1 MSAMAS
7 KFIWQNIFCMCDPVL
22 FRSMVHVLKY
32 IVFPR
37 YLGISSSFGSNA
49 VNVEQ
54 WRCVHILRGHT
65 GDVLDLCWSPD
76 DSMLASSSVD
86 NNIYIWNAKKFP
98 GINTKTQTLLRD
110 VCMLI

>member
-1 MSAMAS
+1 MD
-7 KFIWQNIFCMCDPVL
+7 IFL
-22 FRSMVHVLKY
+22 H
-32 IVFPR
+32 R

-65 GDVLDLCWSPD
+65 GDVLDICWSPD

-86 NNIYIWNAKKFP
+86 NNVYIWNANKFP
-98 GINTKTQTLLRD
+98 GMVITWLKYSFKRGKSVPQKLC
-110 VCMLI
+110 V